1 MAKCNNF
8 AGYILRFIYKIWRA
22 ANIMRLEE
30 VLRTQKIRDHYHKV
44 CLNTIFS
51 GIWVEKMI
59 TPVFKS
65 HGVTSAQYNVLRIL
79 NGSTEPLT
87 VAAVQQRMLFKA
99 SNVTRIIDK
108 LLDKHYI
115 EKKVSSTDKRV
126 IYITISEAGRALLAV
141 LTPKVLHKEREMMS
155 KNLSEKEAAQLS
167 DLMDKMRS

>member
-1 MAKCNNF
+1 
-8 AGYILRFIYKIWRA
+8 
-22 ANIMRLEE
+22 MRLED
-30 VLRTQKIRDHYHKV
+30 VLKTQKIKDNYHKV

-59 TPVFKS
+59 TPVFKA

-79 NGSTEPLT
+79 NGSANALT

-115 EKKVSSTDKRV
+115 DKKISSTDKRV
-126 IYITISEAGRALLAV
+126 IYITISEKGKALLAAM
-141 LTPKVLHKEREMMS
+141 TPKVLEKEREMMS
-155 KNLSEKEAAQLS
+155 KNLTEQEAEMLS
-167 DLMDKMRS
+167 DLMDKMRT